1 MTETFPLFPLQLVV
15 FPGEHLNLHVFEKRY
30 RQLVQDA
37 EQHDRTWLVPTASP
51 NGMRPTATE
60 VTLSEVA
67 TRYPSG
73 EYDIRTIGGRV
84 FFLED
89 YWKTL
94 PGKLYPGG
102 EASELEV
109 DFEENP
115 SINEQIIELTKK
127 IYTRLKVNKTIK
139 SVEEGFRTYDIAH
152 YIGLTLEQEYQLLTL
167 RSAYPR
173 QTFLL
178 DHLKEI
184 LPNIEQNTGIRERA
198 ELNGHYKQL
207 TPPNW

>member
-1 MTETFPLFPLQLVV
+1 M
-15 FPGEHLNLHVFEKRY
+15 HIFEQRY
-30 RQLVQDA
+30 RDLVRDA
-37 EQHDRTWLVPTASP
+37 ELTDTTWLVPTVIP

-89 YWKTL
+89 YWQTL

-102 EASELEV
+102 QASELEV
-109 DFEENP
+109 DFAENP
-115 SINEQIIELTKK
+115 DINEEIIELTRK
-127 IYTRLKVNKTIK
+127 IYRKLKVNKTVR
-139 SVEEGFRTYDIAH
+139 SVEEGFRTYDIGH
-152 YIGLTLEQEYQLLTL
+152 YVGLTLEQEYQMLTL

-173 QTFLL
+173 QKFLL
-178 DHLKEI
+178 DHLRRI
-184 LPNIEQNTGIRERA
+184 LPDVERNTGIRQRA
-198 ELNGHYKQL
+198 ELNGHFKEL
-207 TPPNW
+207 VPPNW